1 MPLPSIG
8 IVLPMINSINAVVDT
23 YIASWNEG
31 DEARRRELVADAF
44 TADARYLD
52 PLMAGEGTDGITAM
66 IGAAQAQFPG
76 HRFELAFGPDAH
88 NDVVRFAWRLVGD
101 DGPVAGGT
109 DFATVAD
116 DGRLRN
122 VTGFLETAE
131 A

>member
-1 MPLPSIG
+1 VG
-8 IVLPMINSINAVVDT
+8 Q
-23 YIASWNEG
+23 
-31 DEARRRELVADAF
+31 AF
-44 TADARYLD
+44 TDDARYLD
-52 PLMAGEGTDGITAM
+52 PLMSGEGTDGITAM

-76 HRFELAFGPDAH
+76 HRFELSYGPDAH
-88 NDVVRFAWRLVGD
+88 NDVVRFAWQLVGA

>member
-1 MPLPSIG
+1 MPLPLLG
-8 IVLPMINSINAVVDT
+8 IVLPMTNTINAVVDT

-31 DEARRRELVADAF
+31 NEARRRELVAQAF
-44 TADARYLD
+44 TADARYVD

-66 IGAAQAQFPG
+66 IGAAQTQFPG

-101 DGPVAGGT
+101 NGPVAGGT

>member
-1 MPLPSIG
+1 MPLP
-8 IVLPMINSINAVVDT
+8 VLGTLLAMTNTINSVVDT

-31 DEARRRELVADAF
+31 DESRRRELVGQAF
-44 TADARYLD
+44 TDDARYLD

-66 IGAAQAQFPG
+66 IGAAQTQFPG

-88 NDVVRFAWRLVGD
+88 NDVVRFAWRLVGEN
-101 DGPVAGGT
+101 GPVAGGT

-122 VTGFLETAE
+122 VTGFLETAG

>member
-1 MPLPSIG
+1 MPLPTAG
-8 IVLPMINSINAVVDT
+8 TLLPMTNTINAVVDT

-31 DEARRRELVADAF
+31 DEARRRALVARAF
-44 TADARYLD
+44 ADDARYLD

-66 IGAAQAQFPG
+66 IGAAQTQFPG

-88 NDVVRFAWRLVGD
+88 NDVVRFAWQLVGE

-122 VTGFLETAE
+122 VTGFLETAH